1 MTAPITRVVARGT
14 GYREGMDPHRRSSQP
29 LGVAIVRKWLPV
41 VLVIAAAIVLLVGPR
56 GLAPG
61 LLATAMFVI
70 VADWIIRFAI
80 SSQYDRDAEA
90 SARRRFARSGHWP
103 DEPDGEDE
111 AADEDDA
118 ARHRHDA
125 PHRTGGT
132 NGADAEGR
140 PPSRRAR
147 RRR

>member
-1 MTAPITRVVARGT
+1 MASGT

-80 SSQYDRDAEA
+80 SSQYDRDEEA
-90 SARRRFARSGHWP
+90 SARRRFSRSGHWP
-103 DEPDGEDE
+103 DEADG
-111 AADEDDA
+111 DEDAAEDADATADA
-118 ARHRHDA
+118 ARRRHDA
-125 PHRTGGT
+125 PHRTGGRPEDDGT
-132 NGADAEGR
+132 ERRTSSRR
-140 PPSRRAR
+140 PPR
-147 RRR
+147 RR

>member
-1 MTAPITRVVARGT
+1 MARGT

-41 VLVIAAAIVLLVGPR
+41 ALVIAALIVLLVGPR

-80 SSQYDRDAEA
+80 SSQYDRDEEA
-90 SARRRFARSGHWP
+90 SARRRFSRSGHWP

-111 AADEDDA
+111 DEDEGA
-118 ARHRHDA
+118 ARRRHEA

-132 NGADAEGR
+132 NGAGSERR
-140 PPSRRAR
+140 PAGRRAPR
-147 RRR
+147 RR